1 LIDAIESLIV
11 EAHLERGFQE
21 FVGLRPWRANE
32 APEAKLREVFAQIDE
47 GRRQD
52 PEVRTPLRGSSSVA
66 STGRLH
72 YPYPLPA

>member
-1 LIDAIESLIV
+1 MARQRST
-11 EAHLERGFQE
+11 
-21 FVGLRPWRANE
+21 
-32 APEAKLREVFAQIDE
+32 EAKLREVFAQIDE